1 MKSPTIYKTALTTA
15 FLSGAFAVFIAIN
28 MTVSNLRIDRID
40 PVNSVALEQLRF
52 ELRSQPDNEVLKE
65 EIRQLDLLA
74 RKAYFSNLEFTA
86 AGATLLLLFL
96 AITIASLKIASKQ
109 TLRPP
114 DPGKH
119 EDKDESLEFAR
130 QARESLVA
138 TLIILAIVVLFALL
152 STTTPVDFTQGRA
165 AIHTRAARVDYGRL
179 QSESAR
185 QWPAF
190 RGPNGVGIAH
200 HTNVPLEWD
209 GETGRNIL
217 WKSPVPRRGFSSPI
231 VWGDLIFLTAADSE
245 AREVICY
252 DATSGELLWRSEVG
266 VVPGMP
272 HVLPEVTDY
281 TTYAA
286 ATPATNGEFVFAIFG
301 TGNLAAFDFDGNLRW
316 VRHLV
321 SVENIYGHS
330 SSLITYENK
339 VFVQFDDDNG
349 GRVFAI
355 DGRTGRTIWK
365 AERELQTCW
374 SSPIIAETEAG
385 PQLIVAGHPNLKGYD
400 IETGTELWRHD
411 CLGGEVASSP
421 AFSGNRVFAANEF
434 STVTAI
440 ELSNPIE
447 ILWEGFDDLP
457 DVSSPLAFGEYLLV
471 ASGFG
476 AVNMYNAADGELLWT
491 QDFEEGFYSSP
502 LLVGGNIY
510 LMDKTGTTHVFE
522 AGPEYRAV
530 AMNPLGEVANT
541 IPAIM
546 DGRIFIRGDEHLYC
560 IGQE

>member
-1 MKSPTIYKTALTTA
+1 MKSTTIYKTALSTA
-15 FLSGAFAVFIAIN
+15 FIAGAFAVFIAIN

-52 ELRSQPDNEVLKE
+52 ELRSQPDNEVLKD

-86 AGATLLLLFL
+86 AGATLLLIFIG
-96 AITIASLKIASKQ
+96 ITIAALKIASNQ
-109 TLRPP
+109 TVKPP
-114 DPGKH
+114 DPGKF
-119 EDKDESLEFAR
+119 EDKDESLEVAR

-138 TLIILAIVVLFALL
+138 TLIIVAIVVLFALL
-152 STTTPVDFTQGRA
+152 STTSPIDFTQGRA
-165 AIHTRAARVDYGRL
+165 AIHSRAARTDYRRL

-190 RGPNGVGIAH
+190 RGPNGVGVAH
-200 HTNVPLEWD
+200 FSNVPLEWD
-209 GETGRNIL
+209 GESDLNIV
-217 WKSPVPRRGFSSPI
+217 WKSAVPRRGFSSPI
-231 VWGDLIFLTAADSE
+231 VWGDRIFLTAADAE

-252 DATSGELLWRSEVG
+252 DAARGELLWRAEVG

-286 ATPATNGEFVFAIFG
+286 STPATNGEFVFAVFG
-301 TGNLAAFDFDGNLRW
+301 TGNLAAFDFDGNMQW

-330 SSLITYENK
+330 SSLITYEDK
-339 VFVQFDDDNG
+339 LFVQFDDDNG

-374 SSPIIAETEAG
+374 SSPIIAAADAG
-385 PQLIVAGHPNLKGYD
+385 PQLVVAGHPNLKGYD
-400 IETGTELWRHD
+400 IDTGAELWRHD

-434 STVTAI
+434 AVLTAV
-440 ELSNPIE
+440 ELGDPIE
-447 ILWEGFDDLP
+447 VIWEAYDDLP
-457 DVSSPLAFGEYLLV
+457 DVSSPLAFGDYLLL

-476 AVNMYNAADGELLWT
+476 AVNMYNASDGELLWT
-491 QDFEEGFYSSP
+491 KDFDEGFYSSP
-502 LLVGGNIY
+502 LLVGDNIY
-510 LMDKTGTTHVFE
+510 LMDKAGTTHVFA
-522 AGPEYRAV
+522 AGPEYREIAV
-530 AMNPLGEVANT
+530 NPLGEIANT

-546 DGRIFIRGDEHLYC
+546 DGRIYIRGENHLYC
-560 IGQE
+560 IGLE